1 MGGRGGGRSG
11 SLTRVTTMRVELF
24 DYELPPGRIAQEA
37 VEPRDAARLLV
48 LRPGAEQERL
58 DRHVRDLPDLLRPG
72 DLLVV
77 NDTRV
82 IPARVH
88 GRKPTGGRVEL
99 FFTER
104 LAAETAGDATRETW
118 RVLLGASRAPREGS
132 EVELPGGWRAR
143 VVLGPGPGGEAR
155 VEVTGPGTVR
165 ELLDRHGEPPL
176 PPYIRRDP
184 GDPRLAA
191 DRDRYQ
197 TVFAREEGALAAP
210 TAGLHFTPEL
220 LARLE
225 ERGVR
230 TARVTLHVGEGTF
243 RPVRVETLEEIRLH
257 EERFEVPEA
266 TARAIA
272 ETRAAGG
279 RVVAVGTTV
288 TRALESR
295 PGPAGG
301 APEPGG
307 GSTDLFIAPGYRFRF
322 VDVLLTNFHLPRSTL
337 LMLVAA
343 FAGRERVLAA
353 YRYAVEAGYRF
364 YSYGDAML
372 VHRAEED
379 AP

>member
-1 MGGRGGGRSG
+1 MTSVD
-11 SLTRVTTMRVELF
+11 LY
-24 DYELPPGRIAQEA
+24 DYELPPERIAQEP

-48 LRPGAEQERL
+48 LRPGNPPVLA
-58 DRHVRDLPDLLRPG
+58 DRHVRDLPELLSPG

-88 GRKPTGGRVEL
+88 GRKATGGRVEL

-104 LAAETAGDATRETW
+104 LGGEPVPGGFRETW
-118 RVLLGASRAPREGS
+118 RVLVGASRAPREGAGI
-132 EVELPGGWRAR
+132 ELPGGFRAR
-143 VVLGPGPGGEAR
+143 VETGPGPGGEAR
-155 VEVTGPGTVR
+155 VVVEGPGTVR
-165 ELLDRHGEPPL
+165 DLLDRHGEPPL
-176 PPYIRRDP
+176 PPYIRRSP
-184 GDPRLAA
+184 GDPRLAR

-210 TAGLHFTPEL
+210 TAGLHFTPTL
-220 LARLE
+220 LARLA

-243 RPVRVETLEEIRLH
+243 RPVRVATLEEIRLH
-257 EERFEVPEA
+257 EERFSVPPE
-266 TARAIA
+266 TSGAIA
-272 ETRAAGG
+272 ETRASGG

-301 APEPGG
+301 APEPGEG
-307 GSTDLFIAPGYRFRF
+307 RTDLFIAPGYRFRF
-322 VDVLLTNFHLPRSTL
+322 VDLLLTNFHLPRSTL

-343 FAGRERVLAA
+343 FAGREPVLAA
-353 YRYAVEAGYRF
+353 YRHAVANGYRF

-372 VHRAEED
+372 VHRGGTG
-379 AP
+379 

>member
-1 MGGRGGGRSG
+1 MS
-11 SLTRVTTMRVELF
+11 RVDLY

-48 LRPGAEQERL
+48 LRPGEDPERL
-58 DRHVRDLPDLLRPG
+58 DRYVRDLPGLLRPG

-88 GRKPTGGRVEL
+88 GSKPTGGRVEL

-104 LAAETAGDATRETW
+104 LATGTSGGTTRETW
-118 RVLLGASRAPREGS
+118 RVLLGASRAPREGGAI
-132 EVELPGGWRAR
+132 ELPGGWRAR
-143 VVLGPGPGGEAR
+143 VTRAPGPGGEAR

-165 ELLDRHGEPPL
+165 ELLDRYGEPPL
-176 PPYIRRDP
+176 PPYIRRSP
-184 GDPRLAA
+184 GDPRL
-191 DRDRYQ
+191 DRDRERYQ
-197 TVFAREEGALAAP
+197 TVFARAEGALAAP
-210 TAGLHFTPEL
+210 TAGLHFTPQL
-220 LARLE
+220 LARLA
-225 ERGVR
+225 ERGIR
-230 TARVTLHVGEGTF
+230 TTRVTLHVGEGTF
-243 RPVRVETLEEIRLH
+243 RPVRVDTLEEIRLH
-257 EERFEVPEA
+257 EERFEVPEEA
-266 TARAIA
+266 SRAIA

-279 RVVAVGTTV
+279 RIVAVGTTV

-307 GSTDLFIAPGYRFRF
+307 GRTDLFIAPGHRFRF

-353 YRYAVEAGYRF
+353 YRHAVAAGYRF

-372 VHRAEED
+372 VHRAAEA